1 MPTQLESLRQDAV
14 DIFQQGIDAA
24 NPYHAVKKCLVMV
37 EGHLEIA
44 LSLKKDSKK
53 RIGKWQ
59 KIHVIAFGK
68 AAVAMAKAVKDVVPN
83 HYIANTILAITNYE
97 NKNALGNIDA
107 LDIEVIG
114 AAHPLPDISG
124 LKATKTIVER
134 LKKTKRNELVLVL
147 ISGGGSALI
156 SYPAVD
162 ITLDDKIATTELLL
176 ASGTSINQINCIRKH
191 LSQIKGGH
199 LAKLATPS
207 DLHALIL
214 SDVVGDDLSTIASG
228 ATVPDQSTFADAIK
242 ILNEKQIWNKIPLS
256 VQKLLEKGNRG
267 EIEETPKENELF
279 FNQSSHTL
287 IGSNTISLDAVI
299 HTAKE
304 KNYKIY
310 VFSYHLSG
318 EAREIATQ
326 LLCYANEQLK
336 QDTTQVTAI
345 LCGGE
350 TTVTVKGTGLGG
362 RNQEMALAFAIAAE
376 KAPIQGKWVFLCG
389 GTDGRDGATD
399 AAGGLVDSETLEKM
413 TKLCLKPKEYL
424 ENNDSYSILKQSQ
437 NLLITGAT
445 GTNVADLQILLI
457 WPNTI

>member
-1 MPTQLESLRQDAV
+1 MTTQLKSLRQDAV
-14 DIFQQGIDAA
+14 DLFQQGLDAA
-24 NPYHAVKKCLVMV
+24 NPYRAVKSSLAMV
-37 EGHLEIA
+37 EDHLEIA
-44 LSLKKDSKK
+44 LGVKGDSKK
-53 RIGKWQ
+53 RIGQWK

-68 AAVAMAKAVKDVVPN
+68 AAVAMGKAAKHIIPDSHLIDTV
-83 HYIANTILAITNYE
+83 LAITNYE

-124 LKATKTIVER
+124 LKAAKTIVER

-299 HTAKE
+299 HAAKE
-304 KNYKIY
+304 KNYKIV
-310 VFSYHLSG
+310 VFSHHLSG
-318 EAREIATQ
+318 EAREIAKQ
-326 LLCYANEQLK
+326 LLSYANEQLK
-336 QDTTQVTAI
+336 QDTTLVTAI

-350 TTVTVKGTGLGG
+350 TTVTVKGAGRGG
-362 RNQEMALAFAIAAE
+362 RNQEMALAFAIATE
-376 KAPIQGKWVFLCG
+376 KAPIQGKWVFLSG
-389 GTDGRDGATD
+389 GTDGRDGSTN
-399 AAGGLVDSETLEKM
+399 AAGGLVDSKTLEKM
-413 TKLCLKPKEYL
+413 NKLCLKPKEYL

-437 NLLITGAT
+437 DLLMTGAT

-457 WPNTI
+457 QPNTI